1 MLKEKRIYRLLP
13 VVKLLALALTGSIIG
28 PASAAELRCKVNFT
42 ESDFN
47 VSSEYGYDII
57 TYTGK
62 GGDYTDIPGEPLLPV
77 RYAHIQI
84 PANARV
90 TNVTT
95 SVLTE
100 RQLTGTFDI
109 MPTQVPVPVSKENK
123 TSFTEQAPNVYL
135 SPARYRKQLA
145 LSGTSGNMQ
154 GTKLLPVTL
163 MPLDYIPL
171 TGEMFLAASIEITIE
186 YELEQPQQKWQY
198 KHRNNKKPLLE
209 LHKDSII
216 NYTVATDN
224 IQATVGDETQLEP
237 EASLATIP
245 HYFAGPVSQV
255 EYLVITTEEFLDEFA
270 PLVNWKNQKGLPAAA
285 VLVSDIC
292 ARYGTSD
299 NSTPEKIKLCIADY
313 ARNKGTL
320 WVVLGADH
328 NNIPAM
334 KCYGSVNTSPSP
346 TIASDIPTELYYSD
360 IDDIEWDDNGDG
372 LFGKLQADG
381 DTIDMYP
388 DVYVGRISAYPG
400 YPEHVSNAVAKIVNY
415 EKNCPTENFAEN
427 FLIAGATLWGNIGE
441 VVDSEAKSELLWTKY
456 IAPYWSGAKYRF
468 YSTNTDFASGADYTL
483 NAANLAQQVNNGYNF
498 LHMAC
503 HGSSTSWLLE
513 SGSLTSS
520 NIFSLMADQANY
532 LRPDAT
538 NIVTMACLTNAF
550 DLTQSSLSEAF
561 LRTRDGGAVSY
572 IGGTRY
578 GWGWPNSS
586 SAGVSLQYNQ
596 TFYQYLFDDNN
607 SNHIGETLALAKA
620 SKISG
625 CTSYNSNRWVQFSL
639 ALMGDPEMTLYT
651 TNPAEFTVTAIT
663 EIGLGQQ
670 NYSISTNKAE
680 ALVCLSKGNE
690 IYYRGLT
697 NRQGKLTATI
707 TPTTPGEM
715 TLTITAKNFRPYTAS
730 IFVTTPAL
738 EPCKEL
744 TVANLAGQISLIWQP
759 SLDENFD
766 HYQIFSSDSL
776 NGPFALAGT
785 TQYEY
790 FLDETD
796 YNNCRYY
803 FVVPV
808 DIYGLPGETSDICGT
823 CYQALPVR
831 TTDNTTE
838 GIIAL
843 EAEDWDFNARHELA
857 QWNTELSTPGYSGTA
872 AMSTGQYDLPFTS
885 TDGPALQYRVY
896 FDQPGQYFVSARA
909 WASNND
915 TPGCFIGINDTPCTQ
930 AISGHTPG
938 QWSWSTNS
946 QSVTFNIS
954 TPGIYT
960 ISVWAAQ
967 PQYILDKILI
977 SLAPVDQPDYVT
989 QCSYAGTTDLFPDG
1003 KIDLNDF
1010 AIIANQWLTPYTT
1023 QHLTDF
1029 LNDWGLCVNP

>member
-1 MLKEKRIYRLLP
+1 MLKEKRKNRLFP
-13 VVKLLALALTGSIIG
+13 VVMLLALSLSGSIIG
-28 PASAAELRCKVNFT
+28 PASAAELNCQINFT
-42 ESDFN
+42 ESDFII
-47 VSSEYGYDII
+47 SSEYGYDII
-57 TYTGK
+57 SYTGH

-77 RYAHIQI
+77 RYAHIQL

-95 SVLTE
+95 SISNE
-100 RQLTGTFDI
+100 KQLSGVFDI
-109 MPTQVPVPVSKENK
+109 MPTQQPVPVSKANK
-123 TSFTEQAPNVYL
+123 ASFTEQAADVYL
-135 SPARYRKQLA
+135 SPVRYRKQLA
-145 LSGTSGNMQ
+145 VSGTSGKMQ

-171 TGEMFLAASIEITIE
+171 TGEIFLATSIEISVE
-186 YELEQPQQKWQY
+186 YELERPQPKWHY
-198 KHRNNKKPLLE
+198 KQHNHKKSLID

-216 NYTVATDN
+216 NYSASSDIIEATG
-224 IQATVGDETQLEP
+224 GDEPLPLP

-245 HYFAGPVSQV
+245 QYFAGPMSQV
-255 EYLVITTEEFLDEFA
+255 EYLIITTQEFLSEFA
-270 PLVNWKNQKGLPAAA
+270 PLANWKSQKGLPAAA
-285 VLVSDIC
+285 ILVSDIC
-292 ARYGTSD
+292 ASYGTPADSV
-299 NSTPEKIKLCIADY
+299 PEKIKLCIADY
-313 ARNKGTL
+313 AQNRGTL

-334 KCYGSVNTSPSP
+334 KCYGNVNTSPSP
-346 TIASDIPTELYYSD
+346 TITNDIPTELYYSD

-372 LFGKLQADG
+372 VYGKLQSDG

-400 YPEHVSNAVAKIVNY
+400 YPEHIRNAVAKIINY
-415 EKNCPTENFAEN
+415 EKNCPTENFAEK
-427 FLIAGATLWGNIGE
+427 FLIAGATLWGDIGD
-441 VVDSEAKSELLWTKY
+441 VVDSEAKSELLWSKY
-456 IAPYWSGAKYRF
+456 IAPYWPGTKYRF
-468 YSTNTDFASGADYTL
+468 YSTNTDFAGGAEYTL

-503 HGSSTSWLLE
+503 HGSSTSWQLE

-520 NIFSLMADQANY
+520 NIFDLMPDQGTY
-532 LRPDAT
+532 LRPDAA

-550 DLTQSSLSEAF
+550 DQAQSSLSEAF

-596 TFYQYLFDDNN
+596 TFYQYLFDDNHN
-607 SNHIGETLALAKA
+607 SHIGEILALAKA

-625 CTSYNSNRWVQFSL
+625 CSSYNSSRWVQFSL
-639 ALMGDPEMTLYT
+639 ALMGDPEMPLYT
-651 TNPAEFTVTAIT
+651 ANPAEFAVSAAT

-690 IYYRGLT
+690 IYYRGQT
-697 NRQGKLTATI
+697 NKQGKLTATI
-707 TPTTPGEM
+707 TPSTPGEM

-730 IFVTTPAL
+730 VFVTTPTL

-744 TVANLAGQISLIWQP
+744 TVANIDGQISLIWQP
-759 SLDENFD
+759 SLDDNFD
-766 HYQIFSSDSL
+766 HYQIFSSDSA
-776 NGPFALAGT
+776 NGPFTLTGT

-790 FLDETD
+790 FLDETE
-796 YNNCRYY
+796 YNTCRYY

-808 DIYGLPGETSDICGT
+808 DIYGIPGEASDIRGT
-823 CYQALPVR
+823 CYQSLPVR
-831 TTDNTTE
+831 TTDNSTD
-838 GIIAL
+838 GMIAL
-843 EAEDWDFNARHELA
+843 EAEAWDFNARHELA
-857 QWNTELSTPGYSGTA
+857 QWNTELSIPGYTGTA

-896 FDQPGQYFVSARA
+896 FDQPGNYYVCARA
-909 WASNND
+909 WAGNTD
-915 TPGCFIGINDTPCTQ
+915 TPGCYIGINDTPCTQ
-930 AISGHTPG
+930 AISGHSTG

-946 QSVTFNIS
+946 QLVTFNIS
-954 TPGIYT
+954 TPGIHT

-967 PQYILDKILI
+967 QQYILDKLVI
-977 SLAPVDQPDYVT
+977 SLAPIDQPDSVI

-1010 AIIANQWLTPYTT
+1010 AIIANQWLNPYTT

-1029 LNDWGLCVNP
+1029 LNDWGLCVTP